1 MALNDTPRIV
11 VFTTL
16 FPHPGQPGAGLFI
29 RERMFRVAKI
39 LPITVVAPV
48 PWFPFQGLIRKWR
61 PHFRPDAPRQELQA
75 GIEVLHPRFLSVP
88 GIFKSLDG
96 LLLALGALPTM
107 WKLKKRFDFQIID
120 AHFACPDGY
129 AAMLLGRWLRIPFTV
144 TLRGTEARLSKSFVF
159 RRLMTNA
166 LTRAARIFSVSDSL
180 KKVAIS
186 LGIPE
191 DRILVVGNGV
201 DLEKFQPIDQ
211 QEARRALCLSLDAP
225 VLVSVGGLCERKG
238 FHRVIAC
245 LPNLKEVFPDIR
257 YLMVGGPSAEGDW
270 SERLKQQI
278 KELGLGEVVHFLGT
292 MPPKD
297 LYLPLSAANVFV
309 LATRNE
315 GWANVFLEAMACGL
329 PVVTT
334 DVGGNT
340 EVVCRHEL
348 GTIVPFGDQQALA
361 SAIANSLTTEWRR
374 EAIIGH
380 ARGNSWDQRVAMLVA
395 ELQAIRPREY
405 RTSSELNATTEGL

>member
-1 MALNDTPRIV
+1 
-11 VFTTL
+11 
-16 FPHPGQPGAGLFI
+16 
-29 RERMFRVAKI
+29 
-39 LPITVVAPV
+39 
-48 PWFPFQGLIRKWR
+48 
-61 PHFRPDAPRQELQA
+61 
-75 GIEVLHPRFLSVP
+75 
-88 GIFKSLDG
+88 
-96 LLLALGALPTM
+96 
-107 WKLKKRFDFQIID
+107 
-120 AHFACPDGY
+120 
-129 AAMLLGRWLRIPFTV
+129 
-144 TLRGTEARLSKSFVF
+144 
-159 RRLMTNA
+159 MTNA
-166 LTRAARIFSVSDSL
+166 LTRAVRIFSVSDSL

-270 SERLKQQI
+270 SDRLKQQI

-395 ELQAIRPREY
+395 ELQAIQPREY
-405 RTSSELNATTEGL
+405 RSSSELNATTEGL